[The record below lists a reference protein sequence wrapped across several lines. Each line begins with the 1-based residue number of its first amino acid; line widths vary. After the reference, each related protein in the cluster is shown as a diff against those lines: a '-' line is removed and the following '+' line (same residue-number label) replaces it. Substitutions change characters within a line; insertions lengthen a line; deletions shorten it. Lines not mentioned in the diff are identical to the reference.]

1 MDYAKSLHP
10 SPCHFPLETLIN
22 TGDSE
27 GKMNGE
33 GFLRISIFFKQ
44 HVDSRCLIALRLR
57 NRPYPELR

>member
-33 GFLRISIFFKQ
+33 GFLRISIFLKSNMWIADVLSLYAFGI
-44 HVDSRCLIALRLR
+44 DLIP
-57 NRPYPELR
+57 N

>member
-27 GKMNGE
+27 EKMNGE
-33 GFLRISIFFKQ
+33 GFLRISIFKKAT
-44 HVDSRCLIALRLR
+44 R
-57 NRPYPELR
+57 E

>member
-27 GKMNGE
+27 GKVNGE
-33 GFLRISIFFKQ
+33 GFLRISIFLSNTWIADVLSLYAFGI
-44 HVDSRCLIALRLR
+44 DLIP
-57 NRPYPELR
+57 N

>member
-27 GKMNGE
+27 GKMKGE
-33 GFLRISIFFKQ
+33 GFLCISILKKQ
-44 HVDSRCLIALRLR
+44 HIDNRKLIALRLR
-57 NRPYPELR
+57 NQLYPEFR